1 MAKRRTI
8 QERED
13 EIKQRV
19 KDAESTLSQ
28 YKARL
33 HQLSM
38 QRQTAERKLARRERD
53 RRLFQI
59 GGLAVLAGIDGL
71 DIDALLG
78 AFMSVAK
85 KSHDE
90 TTLMKW
96 TMAGSLLHARQA
108 AANAKSKAAQGLCA
122 AAVSHP
128 WGGFDPTLK

>member
-8 QERED
+8 QEREN
-13 EIKQRV
+13 EIMQRV
-19 KDAESTLSQ
+19 RDNETALAQS
-28 YKARL
+28 KARL
-33 HQLSM
+33 HQLQM
-38 QRQTAERKLARRERD
+38 QRQVAERKLARRERD

-85 KSHDE
+85 KSQDA

-108 AANAKSKAAQGLCA
+108 TGNVKSKAAQGLCA
-122 AAVSHP
+122 AAVSHS
-128 WGGFDPTLK
+128 WGGFDPTIK